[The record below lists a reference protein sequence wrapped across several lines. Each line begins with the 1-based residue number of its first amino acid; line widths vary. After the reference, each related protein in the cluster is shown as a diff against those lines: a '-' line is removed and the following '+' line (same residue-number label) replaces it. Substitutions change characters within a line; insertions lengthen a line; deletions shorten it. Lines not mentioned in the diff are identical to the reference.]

1 MSKTEGTN
9 NVERPRQILNASM
22 SLDSSESLNQSEN
35 RVRYLC
41 VDRFSEREISRQL
54 AAVCNLLL
62 RALARDF
69 GVQTPGTVTIVPSEN
84 QRGVKLR
91 ISGHD

>member
-1 MSKTEGTN
+1 MSKSEDTD
-9 NVERPRQILNASM
+9 NVERPRQMLNASM
-22 SLDSSESLNQSEN
+22 SFDASESLNQTED
-35 RVRYLC
+35 RVRYLW

-54 AAVCNLLL
+54 AAVCSLLL